1 MCQYLSC
8 YGKEETWDCK
18 EDAVA
23 FFLQAVAGSE
33 GAECERYTKILT
45 DLAMGMD
52 ICTDG
57 E

>member
-1 MCQYLSC
+1 MYILML
-8 YGKEETWDCK
+8 TFIDCK